1 VGRSAPAETLTNLM
15 STFRPQKR
23 EVRGSLDLA
32 IPAIDRAVATDEQ
45 YLPVPDRIET
55 RHLEDTNEASR
66 ASPWLAAFECRQ
78 REDTHLSIVLYEFGQ
93 RGHRETGGALGGDLR
108 GGDGRGGGL
117 RVHRGCCAARA
128 FTRHRVSVDEVQR
141 LSTLRHG
148 LLCGGDENGINGW

>member
-1 VGRSAPAETLTNLM
+1 M

-108 GGDGRGGGL
+108 GGDGGAGAGS
-117 RVHRGCCAARA
+117 GCTAGAAR
-128 FTRHRVSVDEVQR
+128 RVRSPGTAYPLMKFNV
-141 LSTLRHG
+141 
-148 LLCGGDENGINGW
+148 